1 MADDFSELVK
11 KTLAARVGNTCS
23 NPACLALTSG
33 PQENPAKALNIG
45 VGAHITAASAGGPR
59 YNPDLLPEERS
70 GPSNGIWL
78 CQNCAK
84 LVDNDPTRFTIELLQ
99 RWKSSAESGARER
112 IGKTAA
118 ANTSPS
124 LGLKLNDRVRIASTI
139 PRSAEQVEW
148 LIIGESKGSF
158 LFQKS
163 DSDAQVEIPASFVEK
178 VHRFSGTTAALV
190 QLAGRLQWNS
200 VKQRWQLM
208 SEKPESGPRG
218 QHGFSKY
225 VDFEYPRNMHYDGGF
240 AWCREDR
247 LAQCLSQGRYVF
259 YDGDGNYLRVPGP
272 DIDQILVSDRP

>member
-11 KTLAARVGNTCS
+11 KTLAARVGNLCS
-23 NPACLALTSG
+23 NPDCRALPSG
-33 PQENPAKALNIG
+33 PQENPTKALNIG

-59 YNPDLLPEERS
+59 YKPDLLPVERS

-99 RWKSSAESGARER
+99 RWKSSAESEARER

-118 ANTSPS
+118 ANTSLA
-124 LGLKLNDRVRIASTI
+124 LGLKLNDRVRIAPTI
-139 PRSAEQVEW
+139 PRPAEQAEW
-148 LIIGESKGSF
+148 LNIGESEGSF
-158 LFQKS
+158 LFRKS

-200 VKQRWQLM
+200 VTQRWQLM
-208 SEKPESGPRG
+208 SEKPESGSRA

-225 VDFEYPRNMHYDGGF
+225 VDFEYPRNMNYAGGF

-259 YDGDGNYLRVPGP
+259 YDADGNYLRVHGP